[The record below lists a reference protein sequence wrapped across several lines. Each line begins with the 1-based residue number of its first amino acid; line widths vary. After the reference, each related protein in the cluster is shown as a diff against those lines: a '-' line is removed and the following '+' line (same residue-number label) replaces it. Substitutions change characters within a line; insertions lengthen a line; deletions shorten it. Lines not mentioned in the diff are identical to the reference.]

1 MLHPPAEAHSGPSQ
15 VSMTD
20 FFVRIRNGFKLNL
33 PSIFVES
40 STVDVWRALN
50 TPLASSNAGN

>member
-40 STVDVWRALN
+40 SIVDV
-50 TPLASSNAGN
+50 